1 VLLVKKKDSS
11 YRFCV
16 DYRHRNAI
24 TAKGQFLVPVIEE
37 LVDELGQASWFSTL
51 DLCAGFHQIPM
62 EESDYFKTVFQ
73 THIGHYEF
81 RVMSFGLTGAPHT
94 FQKAMNVL
102 LAPLLR
108 KCALVF
114 FDDILVYSSSYQ
126 EHISHLDQVFRLLQ
140 QHQWKVK
147 LVKCSIAQRQ
157 ISYLGY
163 VISDQGVST
172 CQSKVKAVVEWP
184 VPSSVR
190 ELRSFLGL
198 AGYCQKIVKHVAIIA
213 RPLTDLLR
221 KNSIFIWT
229 SKHSVAF

>member
-1 VLLVKKKDSS
+1 VLLVKKKDSN

-16 DYRHRNAI
+16 DYHHLNAI
-24 TAKGQFLVPVIEE
+24 TVKDQFPIPVIEE
-37 LVDELGQASWFSTL
+37 LLDELGQATWFSTL

-62 EESDYFKTVFQ
+62 EESDYFKIAFQ

-81 RVMSFGLTGAPHT
+81 RVMSFRLTGAPHT
-94 FQKAMNVL
+94 FQKAMNVS

-108 KCALVF
+108 KCALIF
-114 FDDILVYSSSYQ
+114 FDDILIYSTSYQ

-140 QHQWKVK
+140 QNQWKVK
-147 LVKCSIAQRQ
+147 LVKCSFAQRQ

-172 CQSKVKAVVEWP
+172 CPSKVKAVADWP
-184 VPSSVR
+184 TPQSVKD
-190 ELRSFLGL
+190 LRSFLGL
-198 AGYCQKIVKHVAIIA
+198 ARYYRKFVKHFAIIA

-221 KNSIFIWT
+221 KNSIFVWA
-229 SKHSVAF
+229 SDHNVAF